1 MPARILHV
9 DLDAF
14 FVEVCRQNHPELRDL
29 ELLVVGGRRDQRGV
43 VQSASYAARRFG
55 IHAGMP
61 IAEAVRLCP
70 QATFFQ
76 GSFTNYRKASLAVK
90 AVLDD
95 FSPLVVMA
103 SLDEAYLD
111 FGGTERLYPVSLL
124 AVAEQLR
131 DRVKEATGLDCSV
144 GIGPNRMIA
153 KLASDCAK
161 PRGLM
166 EIRPG
171 WEEGFLAGLPLRALP
186 GVGPKTAER
195 WAELGLTDV
204 HQVQRMSEEALAR
217 LVGPDARPLKIR
229 AHGQGGTVIRPDRL
243 PKSVSRETTLS
254 RDRRDPVE
262 LEGILALLTARVAAQ
277 LREEQLLARA
287 VTMKL
292 RHDDFR
298 TVTRRRTLE
307 TATDLDAEIY
317 LAARSLFRAAFEE
330 VRRRDRGVRLI
341 GVAAT
346 NLGTAAEEDLFEAPE
361 RSRLRQLTVAVD
373 KVRGKFGFDAV
384 TQGTILELRR
394 RRPKP

>member
-1 MPARILHV
+1 VAARILHV

-14 FVEVCRQNHPELRDL
+14 FVEVCRQYRPELRL
-29 ELLVVGGRRDQRGV
+29 VELLVVGGRRDQRGV
-43 VQSASYAARRFG
+43 VQSASYGARRFG

-76 GSFTNYRKASLAVK
+76 GSFSRYRNASRAVH
-90 AVLDD
+90 AVLQD
-95 FSPLVVMA
+95 FSPTVVMA

-111 FGGTERLYPVSLL
+111 FGGTERLHPVSLL
-124 AVAEQLR
+124 PVAEELR
-131 DRVKEATGLDCSV
+131 DEVKRRTGLDSSV
-144 GIGPNRMIA
+144 GVGPNRMIA

-166 EIRPG
+166 EVRAG
-171 WEEGFLAGLPLRALP
+171 WEAGFLAGLPLRALP

-195 WAELGLTDV
+195 WAELGLIDV
-204 HQVQRMSEEALAR
+204 HQVQQMDERALVQLIGA
-217 LVGPDARPLKIR
+217 DARALKLR
-229 AHGQGGTVIRPDRL
+229 AQGQGGTVLRPDRL

-254 RDRRDPVE
+254 RDLRDPQE

-277 LREEQLLARA
+277 LRDEQILAKA
-287 VTMKL
+287 VTLKL

-307 TATDLDAEIY
+307 IATDLDAEIY
-317 LAARSLFRAAFEE
+317 LAARALFRAAFPE
-330 VRRRDRGVRLI
+330 VRSRDRGVRLI

-346 NLGTAAEEDLFEAPE
+346 NLGTAAEEDLFESPE
-361 RSRLRQLTVAVD
+361 RARLRQLTVAVD
-373 KVRGKFGFDAV
+373 KVRGKFGFGAV
-384 TQGTILELRR
+384 TPGSIVEVRR
-394 RRPKP
+394 QRPKH

>member
-1 MPARILHV
+1 MPARLLHV

-14 FVEVCRQNHPELRDL
+14 FVEVCRQHHPELRNI

-43 VQSASYAARRFG
+43 VQSASHAARRFG

-76 GSFTNYRKASLAVK
+76 GAFVHYRDASHAVLAV
-90 AVLDD
+90 LGD
-95 FSPLVVMA
+95 FSPTVVMA

-111 FGGTERLYPVSLL
+111 FAGTERHYPVSLL
-124 AVAEQLR
+124 PVAEEIR
-131 DRVKEATGLDCSV
+131 DAVKQRTGLDASV

-166 EIRPG
+166 EIRAG
-171 WEEGFLAGLPLRALP
+171 WEEGFLAGLPLSALP

-195 WAELGLTDV
+195 WAELGLRNV
-204 HQVQRMSEEALAR
+204 HQVQVMAERVLEHLIGA
-217 LVGPDARPLKIR
+217 DARSLKLR
-229 AHGQGGTVIRPDRL
+229 AHGRGGTVLRPDRL

-254 RDRRDPVE
+254 RDLRDPAE
-262 LEGILALLTARVAAQ
+262 LERILALLTARVAAQ
-277 LREEQLLARA
+277 LRDEQILARS
-287 VTMKL
+287 VTLKL

-307 TATDLDAEIY
+307 TASDLDAEIY
-317 LAARSLFRAAFEE
+317 HAARELFRTAFAE
-330 VRRRDRGVRLI
+330 VRLRDRGVRLI

-346 NLGTAAEEDLFEAPE
+346 NLGTAAEADLFEAPE
-361 RSRLRQLTVAVD
+361 RVRLRQLTEAVD
-373 KVRGKFGFDAV
+373 KVRDKYGFNAV
-384 TQGTILELRR
+384 TPGSIFELRR
-394 RRPKP
+394 KRPRH